1 MSATRPSDASR
12 GSFSREPGWNTTP
25 SAPIAS
31 PIRSECVSDVCD
43 FLRMSLSFVA
53 AFTRYTA
60 WITTDLIGPSSISSR
75 KAAMS
80 GSFHCVGRHI
90 RGDWLNTWIASQP
103 RFTPRSCAFTRPPA
117 VDTWP
122 PISIL

>member
-1 MSATRPSDASR
+1 
-12 GSFSREPGWNTTP
+12 
-25 SAPIAS
+25 
-31 PIRSECVSDVCD
+31 
-43 FLRMSLSFVA
+43 
-53 AFTRYTA
+53 
-60 WITTDLIGPSSISSR
+60 
-75 KAAMS
+75 MS

-103 RFTPRSCAFTRPPA
+103 RSTPRSCAFTRPPA